1 MLMRAFVFA
10 CAFAAT
16 GCVPANYDRVGGLSP
31 VLDPQLVETD
41 SLDQLRILNAFAS
54 LVQRSGGSAPTWA
67 EVARAGFLHI
77 DRQCSIYLNQ
87 IYRFDRQKTA
97 LRSGI
102 SAIGQTAS
110 AASFATGASAL
121 TLTVLSQAFGLAG
134 SLVDISSD
142 SLLYRVPFERIRS
155 VTETL
160 RTSYKAA
167 FEAEKSSVNSAVSA
181 LSHIQSYLELCLPPR
196 IEAEILDFLATG
208 QGASTRLGPQ
218 GGPIQ
223 LRLRARELPSDYK
236 AVLIRDPLA
245 PQQPAPPPKASV
257 GETYLNDY
265 ERKLPVSR
273 IQAIQDALCTTDR
286 GGRLGAS
293 GSLTRRQIGDYVLGR
308 TGSTKDY
315 KGEVTED
322 LDRYLSNEI
331 AAKPSCA
338 GSTFRSPYEVGRF
351 GGTAEQSRARILEI
365 QQVLGVQQTGI
376 LDRATRTE
384 IRRFSGG
391 KSEIVTPEIGS
402 RLLEPYRAPSPK
414 LPTEKPPA
422 EGDAA
427 PTPKTAPGKSPTGSA
442 PLSELPT
449 VWSL

>member
-1 MLMRAFVFA
+1 M
-10 CAFAAT
+10 
-16 GCVPANYDRVGGLSP
+16 
-31 VLDPQLVETD
+31 
-41 SLDQLRILNAFAS
+41 
-54 LVQRSGGSAPTWA
+54 
-67 EVARAGFLHI
+67 
-77 DRQCSIYLNQ
+77 
-87 IYRFDRQKTA
+87 
-97 LRSGI
+97 
-102 SAIGQTAS
+102 
-110 AASFATGASAL
+110 
-121 TLTVLSQAFGLAG
+121 
-134 SLVDISSD
+134 
-142 SLLYRVPFERIRS
+142 
-155 VTETL
+155 
-160 RTSYKAA
+160 
-167 FEAEKSSVNSAVSA
+167 
-181 LSHIQSYLELCLPPR
+181 PPR

-208 QGASTRLGPQ
+208 QGAATRLGPQ

-257 GETYLNDY
+257 GETYLSDY

-315 KGEVTED
+315 KGELTED

-414 LPTEKPPA
+414 VPTENPPA
-422 EGDAA
+422 EGGAA

-442 PLSELPT
+442 PLSEPPT